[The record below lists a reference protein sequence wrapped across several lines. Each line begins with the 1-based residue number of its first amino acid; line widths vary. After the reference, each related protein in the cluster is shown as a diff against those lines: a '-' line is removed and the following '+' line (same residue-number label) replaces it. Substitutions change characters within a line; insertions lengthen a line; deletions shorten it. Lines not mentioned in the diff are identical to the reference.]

1 VEEAMT
7 ATRTT
12 LPPRLRLA
20 LAIVVVGLLLGGG
33 WLWLRDS
40 SLVAI
45 QQVTVTGV
53 SGPDAGAIRSALT
66 SAARGMTTLDV
77 RTGQLH
83 TAVAPFPEVKRLD
96 VSTQFPHGVRIR
108 VIEQLPVAAVEV
120 AGRRIAVASDGT
132 LLHDVPTA
140 ASLPLI
146 PLTIPP
152 GGPRVT
158 DPSAVN
164 AVALLAAAPDQLL
177 SRISQVT
184 TVAGHGLVAQVRGG
198 PSIYFGAA
206 AVLRAKWA
214 AATAVLADRGSAG
227 AAYIDVTD
235 PVRPVAGA
243 GAAGANAVGS
253 AGSSAA
259 AGSSATAGS
268 GSSPGG

>member
-1 VEEAMT
+1 MT
-7 ATRTT
+7 ATRRT

-20 LAIVVVGLLLGGG
+20 LAIVLLALLLGCG

-45 QQVTVTGV
+45 EHVTVTGE
-53 SGPDAGAIRSALT
+53 SGPDARAIRSALT
-66 SAARGMTTLDV
+66 AAARGMTTLDV
-77 RTGQLH
+77 RAGQFR
-83 TAVAPFPEVKRLD
+83 TAVSSFPEVKHLD
-96 VSTQFPHGVRIR
+96 VSTQFPHGIRIR
-108 VIEQLPVAAVEV
+108 VVEQLPVAAVEV

-132 LLHDVPTA
+132 LLHDVSTA
-140 ASLPLI
+140 SSLPLI

-158 DPSAVN
+158 DPSAIN
-164 AVALLAAAPDQLL
+164 AVALLTAVPYQLL

-184 TVAGHGLVAQVRGG
+184 TVAGHGLVAQLRSG

-206 AVLRAKWA
+206 ADLRAKWT
-214 AATAVLADRGSAG
+214 AATAVLADPGSAG

-243 GAAGANAVGS
+243 GG
-253 AGSSAA
+253 
-259 AGSSATAGS
+259 
-268 GSSPGG
+268 